1 MRLTGWQHDGTW
13 VFEFELSGADLEG
26 VAGPAGEVDLMAE
39 CAASESV
46 ADKLLALEA
55 IARRVEDRAVRDMP
69 QDGEAPTMDTA
80 EAGPVGAR
88 HAQIGTDDAGA
99 GSVPAERPRR
109 GRFRRGRRP
118 PDR

>member
-55 IARRVEDRAVRDMP
+55 IARRVEDRAVPDMP

-80 EAGPVGAR
+80 EAGPVGAGN
-88 HAQIGTDDAGA
+88 AQVTDDAGA
-99 GSVPAERPRR
+99 WSVPAQRPRR

-118 PDR
+118 PGR